1 MAIFKYTVA
10 NTEGKKLSGTVE
22 APDETTARAELKNL
36 GFNILFLE
44 ETKEQPKL
52 DNNLK
57 RYLFEAIDKNSKLIS
72 GTIPAKDEADGLK
85 KLSEEYALTVT
96 AIWEE
101 NASQEQIAEAR
112 KKGEKLLQTRVATNQ
127 QTNDSQDKSNQ
138 PQAETKIKTPE
149 EEKQEQFI
157 NTKIEIILKQVNELL
172 QKFDQDLKPDQKV
185 EINKKIDKL
194 LRIKHST
201 NLEYILATAEDLLK
215 FIEAQEKS
223 LKETMHQE
231 QRFEFKVQTQK
242 LLDELHTGK
251 KEKSFSQDLL
261 EKISFWQ
268 RKHTGEPEKTSLGT
282 KIINSVFEKI
292 KKMFTTPPEIV
303 AIKDQIKAYNKQIW
317 EFAKLYFKE
326 PTAEYKDKVKNSIK
340 AVWQSRKR
348 AKENLKLVKHK
359 LREKE
364 EANRIEEHLFISFTQ
379 ELNSFSGWLLA
390 FYIMYYF
397 ASLYINTKDFGLTEI
412 PKGFLIYNTHVFKY
426 LLVIIFLLH
435 AATAI
440 KVNFFKENITA
451 NFVLPGIFVFGTII
465 TLLNF

>member
-10 NTEGKKLSGTVE
+10 NSEGKKLSGTVE
-22 APDETTARAELKNL
+22 APDETTARSELKNL

-57 RYLFEAIDKNSKLIS
+57 RYVFEAIDKNSKLIS

-112 KKGEKLLQTRVATNQ
+112 KKGEKLLQTRVVSSQ
-127 QTNDSQDKSNQ
+127 QTNDSEGKANQ
-138 PQAETKIKTPE
+138 PQGETKIKTAE

-185 EINKKIDKL
+185 EINKRIDKL

-215 FIEAQEKS
+215 FIEEQEKS

-261 EKISFWQ
+261 EKIGFWQ
-268 RKHTGEPEKTSLGT
+268 KKHTGEPEKTSLGA

-292 KKMFTTPPEIV
+292 KKMFITPPEIV

-359 LREKE
+359 LSEKE

-397 ASLYINTKDFGLTEI
+397 ASLYINTKDFGFSEI
-412 PKGFLIYNTHVFKY
+412 PKGFLIYNSHIFKY

-440 KVNFFKENITA
+440 KVNFFKESITA